1 MMDKKNYEQMPIP
14 EELDEVVQG
23 AINEGLTRRRRHGA
37 ASILKRAGSIAAVL
51 ALCAVA
57 MLNLSPAFASAACEL
72 PVVGGLCRVFLF
84 REYHA
89 QDEIKYVDAQIP
101 QIENTGKTEL
111 EARVNLEIQKVVSAC
126 LEESEARA
134 RDYYDAFIQTGGAP
148 EDFLPM
154 GITVDYE
161 IHHISPQYVSFTVRE
176 YETAFRVYNQYFY
189 YNLDLD
195 TGRDLTLRDWFGN
208 DYRQIVAD
216 SMEQTLAGW
225 SEERRAM
232 LWDDLSLIELIS
244 ENTDFYLNQDGQAV
258 VVIERYKAAC
268 GAAGQLEFVIETPG
282 QPSPQ

>member
-1 MMDKKNYEQMPIP
+1 MIDKRSYEQIRIP
-14 EELDEVVQG
+14 GELGEVVQG
-23 AINEGLTRRRRHGA
+23 AIAEGLSCRRKHRTV
-37 ASILKRAGSIAAVL
+37 SILKRAASLAAVL
-51 ALCAVA
+51 LLCTVT

-126 LEESEARA
+126 LEECEARA
-134 RDYYDAFIQTGGAP
+134 RDYYDAFIQTGGDP
-148 EDFLPM
+148 KDFLPM

-195 TGRDLTLRDWFGN
+195 TGRDLTLRDWFGS

-216 SMEQTLAGW
+216 SMERTIAGW

-232 LWDDLSLIELIS
+232 LWDDLSLIDLIS
-244 ENTDFYLNQDGQAV
+244 EDTDFYLDQDGQAV
-258 VVIERYKAAC
+258 VVIERYEAAC
-268 GAAGQLEFVIETPG
+268 GAAGRLEFTIDTPR
-282 QPSPQ
+282 QPSSQ